1 MADVS
6 MAMQAKSDQLNY
18 DDIGSREMILHVT
31 EVRVTSTEQP
41 VSIFY
46 QGCNNKPYKPSKG
59 MIRLISEAW
68 GAESD
73 NWIGKSIQIYGDP
86 TVVWAGQA
94 VGGIRIKAFSHI
106 NKNGISAFV
115 ALTRGKRRKVT
126 IDYLDTAPPVKE
138 FDTQAAVKWLVRE
151 KKKAHEA
158 LISQARELIEQG
170 DDLTACCDIINNLEK
185 AVTESTKLVE
195 DKATAEATNI
205 LIAEM
210 VTKGKQCI
218 KDSSK

>member
-31 EVRVTSTEQP
+31 EVRVSSTEQP

-73 NWIGKSIQIYGDP
+73 NWIGKSIKIYGDP

-106 NKNGISAFV
+106 DKNGISAFV

-126 IDYLDTAPPVKE
+126 IEYLDTEPPAKE
-138 FDTQAAVKWLVRE
+138 FDTQAAIKWLVSE
-151 KKKAHEA
+151 KKKIHG
-158 LISQARELIEQG
+158 ELIAKAGELIPQG
-170 DDLTACCDIINNLEK
+170 DDLTACCEVINNLEK
-185 AVTESTKLVE
+185 SVTEATKLVV
-195 DKATAEATNI
+195 DKESASHAKQ
-205 LIAEM
+205 LIFDMQE
-210 VTKGKQCI
+210 KGEQAI
-218 KDSSK
+218 KSSI